1 MDAMNPSA
9 SSGGLSIVAYP
20 GDNKILLAMSLADGA
35 INTADKNLAGFAIWR
50 SEGSKPEQILA
61 NRIGFTYGVS
71 AATTPAQRKWI
82 PSDQA
87 PFQKFRWVDVPP
99 DGFDQPITYRVK
111 ALYFAG
117 GNGSNTTDGPEVKLT
132 VSPVK
137 QLHNKF
143 KPAFTRGY
151 IASQAYVDKFH
162 NAPIRPDGAKTPDFD
177 TTPYKAQYEWLGAD
191 AHTALFDFIADLE
204 RDTEAKVD
212 VFAYDIDEPDVVA
225 AICRIGKQGRLR
237 AILDNAPLHT
247 QKGAPEIKVAQM
259 VIAAA
264 GRKNVKQGHFARFQH
279 NKVFIK
285 RDASGTAQRVLYG
298 SMNFSIRG
306 LYVQANNII
315 VVDDPK
321 IAGMF
326 ARAFDVAFQGNVQA
340 GAFKKDHIA
349 DGYMVGASQDT
360 SDLPQYSLAL
370 SPHADWKVSLGPMA
384 DRIRAAKSSVLYAVM
399 APTGQGPVLVSLR
412 QIAAEPTIF
421 SYGTVETDKGL
432 AVQKPDGQ
440 MGDITGFATLLKHVP
455 PPFDKEWNGG
465 AGMHIHSKYV
475 VVDFNADHPTV
486 FTGSSN
492 LASGGEMANGDS
504 LSMIEDAAVAN
515 MYAVEAVA
523 TFDHYHF
530 RDAMQ
535 NATSDA
541 PLTLWYPGKQGA
553 PQAWWAPYYDKTNIK
568 FRDRCLFADVAL
580 PPDLATTKNVDWS
593 AVDASASAPKSK
605 GKASGKPKKTTTGSK
620 TKRPKAKAK
629 PKPKKAKVV
638 KLKRPKPKKPPRK
651 PAGGKGRRRAA

>member
-1 MDAMNPSA
+1 MEAMNASA
-9 SSGGLSIVAYP
+9 SNGGLSIVAYP
-20 GDNKILLAMSLADGA
+20 GDNKILLAMSLADGQ
-35 INTADKNLAGFAIWR
+35 INGSDKNLAGFAIWR
-50 SEGSKPEQILA
+50 TEGSQPEQILS

-71 AATTPAQRKWI
+71 AATTPADRKWI
-82 PSDQA
+82 PSNQA
-87 PFQKFRWVDVPP
+87 PFQKFRWIDVPL

-117 GNGSNTTDGPEVKLT
+117 ASGTKTVDGPEVKVT
-132 VSPVK
+132 VNPVK
-137 QLHNKF
+137 KLHNKF
-143 KPAFTRGY
+143 RPAFTRGY

-177 TTPYKAQYEWLGAD
+177 SKPYKAQYEWLGAD
-191 AHTALFDFIADLE
+191 AHTALFDFIADCE
-204 RDTEAKVD
+204 QDKQAKID
-212 VFAYDIDEPDVVA
+212 VFAYDIDHPDVVA
-225 AICRIGKQGRLR
+225 AICRIGKEGRLR

-247 QKGAPEIKVAQM
+247 AKGAAEIKVAQM

-264 GRKNVKQGHFARFQH
+264 GKANVKQGHFARFQH

-315 VVDDPK
+315 VVDDAG

-326 ARAFDVAFQGNVQA
+326 ARAFEVAFQGNVQA

-349 DGYMVGASQDT
+349 DGYMVGSAQDT
-360 SDLPQYSLAL
+360 SDLPLYSLAL
-370 SPHADWKVSLGPMA
+370 SPHADWTVSLGPMA
-384 DRIRAAKSSVLYAVM
+384 ERIRAAKSSVLYAVM
-399 APTGQGPVLVSLR
+399 APTGQGPVLASLR
-412 QIAAEPTIF
+412 QIAAEPTVF
-421 SYGTVETDKGL
+421 SYGTVETDMGL

-440 MGDITGFATLLKHVP
+440 MGGITGFAALLKHVP
-455 PPFDKEWNGG
+455 PPFDQEWTGG

-475 VVDFNADHPTV
+475 VVDFNGDHPTV

-530 RDAMQ
+530 RDVMQ
-535 NATSDA
+535 KATSNA

-553 PQAWWAPYYDKTNIK
+553 AQPWWAAYYDKTRIQ
-568 FRDRCLFADVAL
+568 FRDRCLFAEIPL
-580 PPDLATTKNVDWS
+580 PPDLQTTKNVNWS
-593 AVDASASAPKSK
+593 AIGAAAPAAK
-605 GKASGKPKKTTTGSK
+605 GKAKKPA
-620 TKRPKAKAK
+620 KRAKPAAAAK
-629 PKPKKAKVV
+629 PKKKAKVV
-638 KLKRPKPKKPPRK
+638 KIKPKKPPRK
-651 PAGGKGRRRAA
+651 PAGGKGRKRAA